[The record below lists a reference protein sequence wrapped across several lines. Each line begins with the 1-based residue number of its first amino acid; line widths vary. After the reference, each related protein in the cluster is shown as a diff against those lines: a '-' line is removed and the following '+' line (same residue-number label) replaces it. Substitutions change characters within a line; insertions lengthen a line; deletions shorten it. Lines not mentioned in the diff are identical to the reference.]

1 MEWIRCSP
9 TARRDWFWGL
19 LGAALLYASY
29 PPLNQPWLGW
39 IAPAC
44 WIHLA
49 NRADLWQRGTL
60 WRLYGCGWIFWMAV
74 LQWIRLPHPAT
85 YGGWVALS
93 SYLAIYVPCF
103 IGSTHWWTHRRGWPV
118 WLAAPI
124 AWVGLEL
131 LRSTFLTGFAMIA
144 LGHSQSTVLPILQL
158 ASIGGVYLISGLMVL
173 VAASLTVAFRGPGAK
188 MSPPTVS
195 QQMVSLQNVP
205 LQSSALRRFGP
216 LAVSLLLVAVA
227 WWWGDHRLASGKTT
241 GSASRVALI
250 QGSIDTTFD
259 GDPEFGSR
267 TMEEYL
273 TLTQQAVDQHR
284 PLDLV
289 IWPESMFG
297 ADAPLVK
304 VSQPAAK
311 PPEFQDTEQAYRDML
326 DQLVA
331 YGQRKMKYLSSLT
344 GTYSLVGAQLWE
356 ADPQGRR
363 LYNSALLIDPQGQ
376 LVGRYDKMHTVMFG
390 EYIPLGD
397 WFPWIYRL
405 TPLPNG
411 LTSGTGPQ
419 LFQVGQLRISPT
431 VCFENLVPHLV
442 RRQLAELDRQDA
454 APNCLVTITNDGWFW
469 GSSLLDLHLACG
481 AFRAVEADL
490 PMLIAANTG
499 FSAHVSPRGEM
510 LSVGPRRQTAVLLVE
525 VVPGAGRSWYR
536 RLGDWPFWPAVP
548 IAVWPCL
555 LVLYGRLRERRRD
568 AKLSVTPVS

>member
-9 TARRDWFWGL
+9 TARRDWCWGL

-49 NRADLWQRGTL
+49 SRPDLWQRGTV

-85 YGGWVALS
+85 YAGWVALS
-93 SYLAIYVPCF
+93 AYLAIYVPCF
-103 IGSTHWWTHRRGWPV
+103 IGSTHWWTHRRGWPL

-124 AWVGLEL
+124 SWVGLEL
-131 LRSTFLTGFAMIA
+131 LRSTLMTGFAMIA
-144 LGHSQSTVLPILQL
+144 LGHSQSAVLPILQL
-158 ASIGGVYLISGLMVL
+158 ASLGGVYLISGLMVL
-173 VAASLTVAFRGPGAK
+173 VAASLTVALSGPVVTP
-188 MSPPTVS
+188 SPP
-195 QQMVSLQNVP
+195 NVAVRRTT
-205 LQSSALRRFGP
+205 QRRFGP
-216 LAVSLLLVAVA
+216 LVASLMLTAVA
-227 WWWGDHRLASGKTT
+227 WWWGDQRLTSEATT
-241 GSASRVALI
+241 EPATRAAVI

-273 TLTQQAVDQHR
+273 SLTQQAVRDHE

-304 VSQPAAK
+304 VEQPAAR
-311 PPEFQDTEQAYRDML
+311 PPEFQDTEQEYRDML
-326 DQLVA
+326 DQLVT
-331 YGQRKMKYLSSLT
+331 YGERKMKYLSSLT
-344 GTYSLVGAQLWE
+344 GTYSLVGAQFWE

-363 LYNSALLIDPQGQ
+363 LYNSALLINPQGQ
-376 LVGRYDKMHTVMFG
+376 LTGRYDKMHTVMFG
-390 EYIPLGD
+390 EYIPLGE

-419 LFQVGQLRISPT
+419 LFVVGQLRISPT

-442 RRQLAELDRQDA
+442 RRQLAELARKEQAGKDG

-481 AFRAVEADL
+481 AFRAVESDL
-490 PMLIAANTG
+490 PLLIAANTG
-499 FSAHVSPRGEM
+499 FSAHVSPRGK
-510 LSVGPRRQTAVLLVE
+510 LLAVGPRRKQAVLLME
-525 VVPGAGRSWYR
+525 VVPGAGQSWYR

-555 LVLYGRLRERRRD
+555 LAVYGRLRARRRD
-568 AKLSVTPVS
+568 AKLSVTTETRGE